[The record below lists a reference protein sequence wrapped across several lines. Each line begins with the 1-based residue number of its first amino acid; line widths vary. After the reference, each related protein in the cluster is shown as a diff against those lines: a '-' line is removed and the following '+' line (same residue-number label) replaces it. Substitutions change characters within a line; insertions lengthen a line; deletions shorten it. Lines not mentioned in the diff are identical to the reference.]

1 MQTIPALAVHF
12 SGFIFRNTGMFFPEK
27 ANRLSMLLAV

>member
-27 ANRLSMLLAV
+27 ANCLSMLLAV